1 MPTSL
6 YATVAPRALLLI
18 VIILICPVWNIQAA
32 LSVGLAWDPASNA
45 AGYYLSAGTTS
56 GVYLQTIAVG
66 NTMTTLVSNLVAGQ
80 KYFFAVTAYDASGV
94 ESAPSNE
101 VSYTASTST
110 PTPTPIPLPT
120 LSGMTVVTASN
131 GVPFAPF
138 TNGYTYNS
146 IYALSVRADP
156 ISEVASVLFKLDGVL
171 IHTESAPP
179 YSVAGD
185 TVTSYTVWRPTV
197 GNHTLTATPYSAAS
211 GTGTAGSAIT
221 ITFTVL

>member
-101 VSYTASTST
+101 VSYTAPTST
-110 PTPTPIPLPT
+110 PTPTPTPTPAPLPR

-131 GVPFAPF
+131 GMPVAPF
-138 TNGYTYNS
+138 TNGYTYNLT
-146 IYALSVRADP
+146 YALSVRADP
-156 ISEVASVLFKLDGVL
+156 ISGVASV
-171 IHTESAPP
+171 
-179 YSVAGD
+179 
-185 TVTSYTVWRPTV
+185 
-197 GNHTLTATPYSAAS
+197 
-211 GTGTAGSAIT
+211 
-221 ITFTVL
+221 